1 MVQWIEAAKNGSEEA
16 LGQVLEWCR
25 PYLLRVADEEL
36 ATDLQGKLGA
46 SDLVQET
53 FLEAHRDFRQFRGR
67 TDQELRGW
75 LRAILRH
82 NLGTVGRHYR
92 ETDKREVR
100 REQALSEGSQEG
112 LCTRLI
118 DPNGTPSALV
128 HAQEQ
133 DEALQRAMARLPE
146 TYRQVVEWRNYDRC
160 SFEEIGRRLERSSE
174 AARKLWVRAIEQ
186 LTGLLERP
194 DESVE

>member
-1 MVQWIEAAKNGSEEA
+1 
-16 LGQVLEWCR
+16 
-25 PYLLRVADEEL
+25 LLRVANDEL

-53 FLEAHRDFRQFRGR
+53 FLEAHRDFQQFRGR
-67 TDQELRGW
+67 TDEELRGW
-75 LRAILRH
+75 LRAILQH
-82 NLGTVGRHYR
+82 NVGTVGRHYR
-92 ETDKREVR
+92 ETAKRDVG
-100 REQALSEGSQEG
+100 RERALAENSKEG
-112 LCTRLI
+112 LGAGLI
-118 DPNGTPSALV
+118 DPGGSPSALV
-128 HAQEQ
+128 RAQEQ
-133 DEALQRAMARLPE
+133 DEALRRAVAQLPE

-160 SFEEIGRRLERSSE
+160 SFEEIGRRLQRSSE